1 MSLSTEVNPKQA
13 KTFIVLIILAAAGLL
28 YMYVF
33 APPSAKTGGRQN
45 AS

>member
-33 APPSAKTGGRQN
+33 APKRETGGRQN